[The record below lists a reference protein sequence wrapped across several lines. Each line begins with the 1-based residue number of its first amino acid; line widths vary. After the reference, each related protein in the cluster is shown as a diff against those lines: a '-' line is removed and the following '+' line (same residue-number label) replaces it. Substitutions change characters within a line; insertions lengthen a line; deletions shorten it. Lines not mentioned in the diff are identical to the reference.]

1 MAGCHRANE
10 DPSGDPEEAIMTTFT
25 GTNGNDI
32 LPPPGEDN
40 SGDDDFFA
48 LDGDDQIHAG
58 AGNDEV
64 DSSSGNDTAYGEAGD
79 DFLNGGIG
87 NDKLY
92 GGADTDDMDGG
103 GGNDTLDGGT
113 GADDMRGNFGDD
125 KYYVDNVGDLLTE
138 FAASDGFDRVYSSV
152 TFTLSQFLENLYLT
166 GTAVIDGTGNDGANQ
181 IYGNDKVNTLTGL
194 EGNDRLNGGI
204 GADFMLGGV
213 GSDTYYVDSSKD
225 TVNELG
231 GDGIDKVYS
240 SVSYNLANTTWV
252 KGDVETLVLTG
263 AANITGSGN
272 ALDNMLTGNSGNN
285 LLRAAAG
292 NDTVSG
298 AAGNDE
304 MQGSTGDDALKGG
317 AGVDLLNGG
326 AGADRLTGGTE
337 ADTFFYRYASE
348 STVAT
353 AGRDTIYD
361 MLTGTD
367 LIDLATIDANT
378 TLAGNQAFSF
388 IDTAAFSS
396 TAGELRV
403 GVSGTALLVEGD
415 LNGNGTADFAI
426 LVRGS
431 ATLAETDFIL

>member
-1 MAGCHRANE
+1 
-10 DPSGDPEEAIMTTFT
+10 MTTFT

-32 LPPPGEDN
+32 LPPPGGDN

-58 AGNDEV
+58 TGNDTV
-64 DSSSGNDTAYGEAGD
+64 DSSSGNDTAWGEAGD

-103 GGNDTLDGGT
+103 GGDDTLDGGT

-125 KYYVDNVGDLLTE
+125 KYYVDNVGDTVTE
-138 FAASDGFDRVYSSV
+138 FAASDGLDRVYSQV
-152 TFTLSQFLENLYLT
+152 TFTLSQFVDNLYLT
-166 GTAVIDGTGNDGANQ
+166 GSAIIDGTGNDTANQ

-194 EGNDRLNGGI
+194 DGNDRLNGGI

-231 GDGIDKVYS
+231 GDGTDKVYS

-263 AANITGSGN
+263 AGNINGNGN
-272 ALDNMLTGNSGNN
+272 ALNNSLTGNSGNN
-285 LLRAAAG
+285 ILRAAVGNDAVSGGAG
-292 NDTVSG
+292 NDDLQG
-298 AAGNDE
+298 AAG
-304 MQGSTGDDALKGG
+304 DDTLKGG

-353 AGRDTIYD
+353 TGRDTIYD

-367 LIDLATIDANT
+367 HIDLATIDANT
-378 TLAGNQAFSF
+378 TLSGNQAFSF
-388 IDTAAFSS
+388 ISTAAFSG

-403 GVSGTALLVEGD
+403 GASGTSLLVEGD

-431 ATLAETDFIL
+431 ATLTATDFNL